1 MTLTRSRKIQYA
13 FSFPLVL
20 VTLTHFYEHQ
30 YDLRAVLMSDG
41 IPGRDHTYA
50 YLRGYDGKWY
60 KSLDAMVTEVGPL
73 SWSVEVAELS
83 RFVRF
88 LKKLC

>member
-1 MTLTRSRKIQYA
+1 
-13 FSFPLVL
+13 
-20 VTLTHFYEHQ
+20 
-30 YDLRAVLMSDG
+30 MSDG

-60 KSLDAMVTEVGPL
+60 KSLDAVVTEVRPL
-73 SWSVEVAELS
+73 SWPVEVVELS
-83 RFVRF
+83 HSVRF